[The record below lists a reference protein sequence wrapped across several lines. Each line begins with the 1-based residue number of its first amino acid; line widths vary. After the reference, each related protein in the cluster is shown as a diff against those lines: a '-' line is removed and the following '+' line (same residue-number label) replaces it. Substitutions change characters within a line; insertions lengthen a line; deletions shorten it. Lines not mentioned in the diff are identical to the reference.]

1 MLNPTGVKLALY
13 SSQYVGSDIGTSQ
26 FCNSPL
32 QVLALKLLN
41 DGCDKIPPSRW
52 EGNSMSI
59 SWFLVK

>member
-13 SSQYVGSDIGTSQ
+13 ATQYVGSDVGTSQ

-41 DGCDKIPPSRW
+41 DGCDKIPPSR
-52 EGNSMSI
+52 
-59 SWFLVK
+59 